1 MDKFLFVTDGH
12 LSTKRPIARVEK
24 TDEEYINNQLQKRIQ
39 LFEYAKSKNINT
51 IIDGGDFFQ
60 YWRMD
65 NSNELLIEI
74 INLFDRYNIDYY
86 VNIGNHD
93 LPFHNLEFIHKSL
106 LGLLQKVNVIH
117 IEPIL
122 KLYNS
127 YIRFFNYGEKLVDDN
142 EDGKFKIAVV
152 HENIFE
158 KNVPP
163 YMAGYTAKELIE
175 LLPSYELFLCG
186 HNHEQFIYKAG
197 EQIVVNGGSVMRITT
212 KQNDY
217 KPMFYEIELSDKI
230 NVVSHKFDVLP
241 NMISDEHLR
250 NKKIETFVESTQ
262 EFADGTEIFDF
273 RRDVEITMNKEKTID
288 KVREVVYKML
298 GD

>member
-65 NSNELLIEI
+65 NSNELLIEV